1 MYANCVVPIFP
12 YVVRNVIMGTALG
25 LLSSIENIAEA
36 VIP

>member
-25 LLSSIENIAEA
+25 LLSSIENIA
-36 VIP
+36 